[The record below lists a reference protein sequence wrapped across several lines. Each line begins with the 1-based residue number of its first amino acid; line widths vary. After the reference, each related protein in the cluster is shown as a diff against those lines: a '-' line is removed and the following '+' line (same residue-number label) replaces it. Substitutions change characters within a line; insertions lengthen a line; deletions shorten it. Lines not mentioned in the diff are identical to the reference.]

1 LQHAVAVYHWR
12 RPDAWLIDS
21 GPIGDRF
28 PWTRTSDWHPGI
40 DPAHYLVIVSCGLLV
55 TIFPISVGGWGIRES
70 ALVIGFGLMSV
81 EPEKAFALSATFGVL
96 AMLSA
101 GGAALLGLTH
111 FIQKPI
117 DDLANAPTRKP
128 IA

>member
-1 LQHAVAVYHWR
+1 
-12 RPDAWLIDS
+12 
-21 GPIGDRF
+21 
-28 PWTRTSDWHPGI
+28 
-40 DPAHYLVIVSCGLLV
+40 
-55 TIFPISVGGWGIRES
+55 
-70 ALVIGFGLMSV
+70 MSV

-101 GGAALLGLTH
+101 GGAALLGLPH